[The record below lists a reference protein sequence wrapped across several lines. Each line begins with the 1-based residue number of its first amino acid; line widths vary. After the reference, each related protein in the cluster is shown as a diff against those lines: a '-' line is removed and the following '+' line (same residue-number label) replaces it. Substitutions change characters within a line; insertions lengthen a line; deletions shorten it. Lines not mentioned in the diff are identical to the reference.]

1 MIEAIASF
9 FGMIIRFIYELVNN
23 NYFVSIIIFTILTK
37 LILFPLSLGQIK
49 STEEIKKIAP
59 KEKQIKEKYKNDK
72 NKQAEELTKLYA
84 EHKINPLGGCL
95 PLLLQLPIIL
105 GMFYIVRQPLTY
117 ITQTPTEQIQQYTQ
131 EVLGKETVTE
141 TDMNNNQL
149 VVAKEKGLID
159 MQVFPGFNLGDVPA
173 NVFSKDPN
181 KKASPLALLI
191 PILTIVFSVVQNKIM
206 MKSSSMSDE
215 QKEMQ
220 KSMNLMMPIFSAF
233 IAYTMPLALGVY
245 WLLGNIWQI
254 GQQMVITKIIQKDE
268 EKLALGKGGE

>member
-191 PILTIVFSVVQNKIM
+191 PILTIVFSVIQNKMM